1 MSNRPTCYKCGQET
15 DGPTKALCPPCRG
28 DAEPVVGDTLNIN
41 QCDGCRQKLPL
52 KDGFH
57 YLPDGRIFMGC
68 ERNRYE

>member
-52 KDGFH
+52 KDGYH
-57 YLPDGRIFMGC
+57 YLPDGHIFIGC